1 MFFEE
6 FASTVVESVL
16 IDMSSLKKITKFSK
30 SKLSLLLILNWT
42 SVLAFFVP
50 QEITKIEEKIHRN
63 KLPSL

>member
-30 SKLSLLLILNWT
+30 SKLSLLLILN
-42 SVLAFFVP
+42 
-50 QEITKIEEKIHRN
+50 
-63 KLPSL
+63 